1 MSLSELLRKATENDP
16 VSPVLSDPH
25 FKAIDRRLKIIVSTV
40 NKCLE
45 DHGEERVLIIEDMV

>member
-25 FKAIDRRLKIIVSTV
+25 FKAIDRRLKIIINTV

-45 DHGEERVLIIEDMV
+45 DHGEERVLII